1 MLLTVL
7 DVLLWFRL
15 LPPLQLV
22 VHLREKVSILNP
34 CGFSLDRLKVNLQH
48 TPLDLLSREEQ
59 DP

>member
-22 VHLREKVSILNP
+22 VHLRDGQIDHEPRV
-34 CGFSLDRLKVNLQH
+34 
-48 TPLDLLSREEQ
+48 
-59 DP
+59 